1 MPDPLIPLRQL
12 LLRDDA
18 EGTLNHLIQA
28 AQHARRAADVLPL
41 IAALPEVPRDWI
53 GSELGGLALAWLY
66 FRGMQHRQLDD
77 LLDARPP
84 GQLLPFRAHLHLIH
98 RRSELALNLARF
110 SVLQAPDGPTR
121 SLTLTQLAGAAAM
134 LDHPHWKELYRFQ
147 IAQAPPIYR
156 GLARLQFAF
165 DLQHHQEVGEATT
178 ELTRALGDLRHDPT
192 SSTYIYRTLVSIAL
206 DTSQPGAALNALRKA
221 EAIAQDG
228 LLASELFLPRALLTL
243 SLTQYPVTL
252 KTAMSAREHISA
264 PDRLAST
271 LVMGSKALALM
282 GQTFEAVLMA
292 QEAAALHR
300 VLDSDRHAILNHLA
314 LAYLHAGDLPR
325 AQEALSRADSYSQ
338 HAGTLSWLARAECAR
353 QAGGEPLP
361 PGDGIRAQLATLRW
375 SWVRAYL
382 PALLEQYGVVTFAPP
397 EWTVRVSLAGPVR
410 VWMSGDE
417 LPLRSTRPE
426 AGLLALLVTAGGQVS
441 RERALDALDLPGK
454 TPTARRKA
462 LSAAVAALRELL
474 GWPGA
479 LTVDGGVLRLSDAPR
494 WEEPSMPGRGR
505 EDFFC
510 EGRFD
515 PWVLEWRE
523 ERTLAGVPD

>member
-1 MPDPLIPLRQL
+1 M
-12 LLRDDA
+12 
-18 EGTLNHLIQA
+18 
-28 AQHARRAADVLPL
+28 ADVLPV
-41 IAALPEVPRDWI
+41 ISALPEVPQDWLH
-53 GSELGGLALAWLY
+53 SEQGGLALAWLY

-77 LLDARPP
+77 LLDIRPAE
-84 GQLLPFRAHLHLIH
+84 QLLPFRAHLHLIH
-98 RRSELALNLARF
+98 RRSELALSLARF
-110 SVLQAPDGPTR
+110 SVLQAPDVPTR
-121 SLTLTQLAGAAAM
+121 ALTITQLAGAAAM
-134 LDHPHWKELYRFQ
+134 LHLPAWKELYRFQ
-147 IAQAPPIYR
+147 IAQAPPLYR
-156 GLARLQFAF
+156 GIARIQFAF
-165 DLQHHQEVGEATT
+165 DLQQHLELGEATT

-192 SSTYIYRTLVSIAL
+192 TSTYVYRTLVAIAL
-206 DTSQPGAALNALRKA
+206 DTNQPGAALNALRKA
-221 EAIAQDG
+221 ESVAQGG
-228 LLASELFLPRALLTL
+228 LLASELFLSRALLTL
-243 SLTQYPVTL
+243 NLTQYPITL
-252 KTAMSAREHISA
+252 ETATAAREHISA
-264 PDRLAST
+264 PDRLASILAVGSRT
-271 LVMGSKALALM
+271 LAIM
-282 GQTFEAVLMA
+282 GQRFEAVLMA

-300 VLDSDRHAILNHLA
+300 VLDSGRHAILNHLA

-325 AQEALSRADSYSQ
+325 GQEALSRADSHSQ
-338 HAGTLSWLARAECAR
+338 NAGTLSWLARAECAR
-353 QAGGEPLP
+353 QSGGDPLP

-417 LPLRSTRPE
+417 LPLRSTRPD

-494 WEEPSMPGRGR
+494 WEEPALPGRGR

-523 ERTLAGVPD
+523 ERALAAVPD

>member
-1 MPDPLIPLRQL
+1 MADPLITLRQL

-18 EGTLNHLIQA
+18 EGTLNHLIRT
-28 AQHARRAADVLPL
+28 AQHSSRAADVLPV
-41 IAALPEVPRDWI
+41 IAALPEVPQDWI
-53 GSELGGLALAWLY
+53 GSELGGLALAWLF

-98 RRSELALNLARF
+98 RRSDLALNLARL

-121 SLTLTQLAGAAAM
+121 SVTLTQLAGAAA
-134 LDHPHWKELYRFQ
+134 LLNLPTWKELYRFQ

-156 GLARLQFAF
+156 GLARVQFAF

-192 SSTYIYRTLVSIAL
+192 TSTYVYRTLVSIAL
-206 DTSQPGAALNALRKA
+206 DTNQPGAALNALRKA
-221 EAIAQDG
+221 ESIAQDG
-228 LLASELFLPRALLTL
+228 LLASELFLPRAMLTI
-243 SLTQYPVTL
+243 SLAQYPITL
-252 KTAMSAREHISA
+252 RTAISARECVSA
-264 PDRLAST
+264 PDRLAAT
-271 LVMGSKALALM
+271 LVIGAQALALS

-300 VLDSDRHAILNHLA
+300 VLDSGRHAVLNHLT

-361 PGDGIRAQLATLRW
+361 PSDGIRAQLATLRW

-494 WEEPSMPGRGR
+494 WEEPTLPGPGR

-523 ERTLAGVPD
+523 ERSLGGVPD

>member
-1 MPDPLIPLRQL
+1 MADLLIPLRQL

-18 EGTLNHLIQA
+18 EGTLNHLIRA
-28 AQHARRAADVLPL
+28 AQRAHRAADVLPV
-41 IAALPEVPRDWI
+41 IAALPEVPQDWI

-66 FRGMQHRQLDD
+66 FRGARHQEFDH
-77 LLDARPP
+77 LLDVRPS

-110 SVLQAPDGPTR
+110 SVLQAADSPTR

-192 SSTYIYRTLVSIAL
+192 SSTYIYRTLVSTAL
-206 DTSQPGAALNALRKA
+206 DTSQPGAALTALRKA

-243 SLTQYPVTL
+243 NLTQYPVAIQ
-252 KTAMSAREHISA
+252 TAAIAREHVSV
-264 PDRLAST
+264 PDRLAAT
-271 LVMGSKALALM
+271 LATGAKALALM
-282 GQTFEAVLMA
+282 GQTFEAVLMT

-300 VLDSDRHAILNHLA
+300 VLDSGRHAVLNHLA

-325 AQEALSRADSYSQ
+325 AQEALSRADSHSQ

-361 PGDGIRAQLATLRW
+361 PGNGIRAQLATLRW

-382 PALLEQYGVVTFAPP
+382 PALLEHYAVVTFAPP

-479 LTVDGGVLRLSDAPR
+479 LTVDRGVLRLSDAPR
-494 WEEPSMPGRGR
+494 WEEPTLPGRGR

-523 ERTLAGVPD
+523 ERVLAEVPG

>member
-1 MPDPLIPLRQL
+1 MPQDWLR
-12 LLRDDA
+12 
-18 EGTLNHLIQA
+18 
-28 AQHARRAADVLPL
+28 
-41 IAALPEVPRDWI
+41 
-53 GSELGGLALAWLY
+53 SELGGLALAWLS

-77 LLDARPP
+77 LLDTRPAE
-84 GQLLPFRAHLHLIH
+84 QLLPFRAHLHLIH
-98 RRSELALNLARF
+98 RRSEVALNLARF

-147 IAQAPPIYR
+147 IAESLPFYR
-156 GLARLQFAF
+156 GMARVQFAF
-165 DLQHHQEVGEATT
+165 DLQQHLELGEATS
-178 ELTRALGDLRHDPT
+178 ELTWALGDLRHDPT
-192 SSTYIYRTLVSIAL
+192 TSTYVYRTLVSIAL
-206 DTSQPGAALNALRKA
+206 DTNQPGAALKTLRKA
-221 EAIAQDG
+221 ESVAQDG
-228 LLASELFLPRALLTL
+228 LLSSELFLSRVLLTV
-243 SLTQYPVTL
+243 SLAQYPITVH
-252 KTAMSAREHISA
+252 TAISAREHASA

-271 LVMGSKALALM
+271 LVMGAKALALM

-300 VLDSDRHAILNHLA
+300 VLDSGRHAILNHLT

-325 AQEALSRADSYSQ
+325 AQEALSRADSYAQ

-382 PALLEQYGVVTFAPP
+382 PALLEQYGVVTFTPP

-441 RERALDALDLPGK
+441 RERALDALDLPGR

-462 LSAAVAALRELL
+462 LSAAAAALRGLL
-474 GWPGA
+474 GWPQA
-479 LTVDGGVLRLSDAPR
+479 LSVDGGVLRLSDGPR
-494 WEEPSMPGRGR
+494 WEEPTLPERGR

-523 ERTLAGVPD
+523 ERALAGVPE